1 MRIRL
6 LIVFLFSVSI
16 IQSQAFNG
24 SGDSKIQIGANFQQ
38 YGSGI
43 MASFDYG
50 LGENF
55 SVGVLGGYVLGVDD
69 VIDADFTDRIN
80 VVARFNANLS
90 SVINIGDEIDIYP
103 GLNLS
108 LKQFGGHLG
117 GRYCFTDGF
126 GVFTEFS
133 IPFARYK
140 TGELSEAQLLHNQFT
155 FSLGAVFNI

>member
-6 LIVFLFSVSI
+6 LIVFLFSVCI
-16 IQSQAFNG
+16 IQGQAFNG
-24 SGDSKIQIGANFQQ
+24 SEDSKFQIGANFQQ

-55 SVGVLGGYVLGVDD
+55 SIGVLGGYVLGVDD

-117 GRYCFTDGF
+117 GRYFFTDGF

-133 IPFARYK
+133 TPFARYK